1 MNILNPRETLK
12 ETSQKYPFDQ
22 RGYSYLS
29 DYAQTIKYLMTK
41 WKENEGKRIDNLY
54 FLELKLDDFIAD
66 DLPELYRVKTKNLKS
81 SRNVLNQTERKLMNI
96 RSEFLAMFD
105 NYYKEILT

>member
-1 MNILNPRETLK
+1 MNNLNPRETLK
-12 ETSQKYPFDQ
+12 KTSQNYPLDQ

-29 DYAQTIKYLMTK
+29 NYATTIKYLMTK

-54 FLELKLDDFIAD
+54 FLELKLDDFIKD
-66 DLPELYRVKTKNLKS
+66 DLRELYRVKTKNLKS

-96 RSEFLAMFD
+96 RSEFLTMFD